1 MNDLVIRMVYIVVL
15 VIRSV
20 LYNKGRMMIYLKQM
34 MDEIYGNGLSK
45 RTKQFKTTWQEKSM
59 ICIVIFIIWFAWG
72 QFQI

>member
-1 MNDLVIRMVYIVVL
+1 MVIRGVYIVVL

-20 LYNKGRMMIYLKQM
+20 LYNEGRVMIYLKQM

-45 RTKQFKTTWQEKSM
+45 INKSKEFKTTWQEKSM